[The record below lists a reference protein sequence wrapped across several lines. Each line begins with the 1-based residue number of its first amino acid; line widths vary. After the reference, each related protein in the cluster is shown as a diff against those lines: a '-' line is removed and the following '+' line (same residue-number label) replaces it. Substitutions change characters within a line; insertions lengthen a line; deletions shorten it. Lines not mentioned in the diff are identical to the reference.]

1 MKILV
6 IGQSVIDNIN
16 TPNLN
21 ITQAGGIFYTILGLN
36 TIIDKEDE
44 IYLVSSVE
52 KKSYKYF
59 KEEYDKVNKKYL
71 TWSDI
76 IPTVTLNIYEDKERD
91 EQYSIIN
98 SSLFVK
104 YKDLKNF
111 DAILLNMITGFDIT
125 LNQLKKIRA
134 NFSGPIYLDVHSMA
148 RRVGENMKREFRTIS
163 DFSEWAEN
171 VDIIQANENEFN
183 CLAEVENIPK
193 YILDKGTKYLI
204 KTMGDKGTR
213 VYMKNGE
220 EIRSLFISAYKIKE
234 GTTVGCGDIFG
245 SVFFYNYIK
254 EENLNNIILR
264 SNKAAAFA
272 ASCNSVNEMKKFN
285 NEL

>member
-104 YKDLKNF
+104 YNDLKNF

-148 RRVGENMKREFRTIS
+148 RRVGENMKREFRTIT

-213 VYMKNGE
+213 VYMKDGK
-220 EIRSLFISAYKIKE
+220 EIKSLFISANRIEE

-254 EENLNNIILR
+254 GENLKNIISK
-264 SNKAAAFA
+264 SNKSAAFA
-272 ASCNSVNEMKKFN
+272 ASCNNVNEMKMFY
-285 NEL
+285 NE

>member
-16 TPNLN
+16 TPNLK
-21 ITQAGGIFYTILGLN
+21 IKQAGGIFYTILGLN
-36 TIIDKEDE
+36 AIIGQDDE
-44 IYLVSSVE
+44 VYLVSSVE
-52 KKSYKYF
+52 KNSYKYF
-59 KEEYDKVNKKYL
+59 KEEYEKVNKKYMI
-71 TWSDI
+71 WSDI

-104 YKDLKNF
+104 YDELKNF

-134 NFSGPIYLDVHSMA
+134 NFNGPIYLDVHSMA

-171 VDIIQANENEFN
+171 VDIIQSNEKEFN
-183 CLAEVENIPK
+183 CLTDEDNIPK

-204 KTMGDKGTR
+204 KTIGSKGTR
-213 VYMKNGE
+213 VYSKNGK
-220 EIRSLFISAYKIKE
+220 EIKSIFVSADKIKK
-234 GTTVGCGDIFG
+234 GATVGCGDIFG

-254 EENLNNIILR
+254 GKSLNNIIIK

-272 ASCNSVNEMKKFN
+272 ASCNNVNEMKKFN

>member
-148 RRVGENMKREFRTIS
+148 RRVGENMKREFRTIT

-213 VYMKNGE
+213 VYMKDGK
-220 EIRSLFISAYKIKE
+220 EIKSLFISANRIEE

-254 EENLNNIILR
+254 GENLKNIISK
-264 SNKAAAFA
+264 SNKSAAFA
-272 ASCNSVNEMKKFN
+272 ASCNNVNEMKMFY
-285 NEL
+285 NE

>member
-254 EENLNNIILR
+254 EENLNNIILK